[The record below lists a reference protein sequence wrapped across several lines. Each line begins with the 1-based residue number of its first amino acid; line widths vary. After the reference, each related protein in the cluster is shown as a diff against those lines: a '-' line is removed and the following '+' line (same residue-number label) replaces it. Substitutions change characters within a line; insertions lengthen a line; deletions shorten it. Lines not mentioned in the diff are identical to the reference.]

1 MSDDMMG
8 DAVYQPDPDA
18 EVQDDAGQ
26 LEPEDTLVNRGVTE
40 VLDEGYSPPD
50 HPPPVYR
57 MALTAQDEWRGES
70 LDQKLAEEVP
80 DVGPPE
86 GDGLGDSSD
95 TDGEILDEEVGGG
108 RAGRLVAPGEGA
120 HDEHDGMVASDKGI
134 DGAAASAEEAAVH
147 VVPDEE

>member
-1 MSDDMMG
+1 MSDDMTG
-8 DAVYQPDPDA
+8 DAVYQPEPDPSERDN
-18 EVQDDAGQ
+18 EGQ
-26 LEPEDTLVNRGVTE
+26 LEPEDTLYERAGGE

-57 MALTAQDEWRGES
+57 EWHEETLDERLS
-70 LDQKLAEEVP
+70 EELP
-80 DVGPPE
+80 DVGE
-86 GDGLGDSSD
+86 GDGDGLGDSSD
-95 TDGEILDEEVGGG
+95 TDGEMLDDEVGNG
-108 RAGRLVAPGEGA
+108 RAGRLVSPGEGA

>member
-1 MSDDMMG
+1 MSDDMTG
-8 DAVYQPDPDA
+8 DAVYQPEPDPSERDN
-18 EVQDDAGQ
+18 EGQ
-26 LEPEDTLVNRGVTE
+26 LEPEDTLYERAGGE

-57 MALTAQDEWRGES
+57 EWHEETLDER
-70 LDQKLAEEVP
+70 LAEELP
-80 DVGPPE
+80 DVSDGS
-86 GDGLGDSSD
+86 GDGVGDASD
-95 TDGEILDEEVGGG
+95 TDGEALDDEVGNG

-134 DGAAASAEEAAVH
+134 DGAAASAEEAAMH